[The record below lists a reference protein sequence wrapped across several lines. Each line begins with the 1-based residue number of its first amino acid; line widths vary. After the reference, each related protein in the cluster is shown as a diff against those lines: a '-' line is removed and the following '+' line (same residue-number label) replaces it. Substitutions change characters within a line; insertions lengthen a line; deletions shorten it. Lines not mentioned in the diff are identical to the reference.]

1 LLAARHRLLERAGFA
16 VTSVG
21 TTFGALD
28 LLENHEYTAVV
39 VGHEFSFTEKQLF
52 AADVGERYRIPVVVL
67 HEGEED
73 FQWTGDAAV
82 EMTEGADV
90 LVATLKSLVTTS
102 VRRRA

>member
-1 LLAARHRLLERAGFA
+1 LAARHGLLERAGFA

-28 LLENHEYTAVV
+28 LLEHHAYSAVV

-52 AADVGERYRIPVVVL
+52 AADVDERYRIPVVVL

-73 FQWTGDAAV
+73 FEWTGDAQV
-82 EMTEGADV
+82 EMTEGAEA
-90 LVATLKSLVTTS
+90 LVATLKSLVPAHA
-102 VRRRA
+102 RRLA